1 MTKLADKLY
10 NMARHTKSGVIYN
23 TQYLTSLLLEAADTI
38 SREEVPPDA
47 EAPQFT
53 GYELDGNVVGAC
65 VSSSG
70 DVVINDGDGSVIF
83 NCFEVDILIKALKY
97 LRPMMGKSE

>member
-1 MTKLADKLY
+1 MTKLTDKLY
-10 NMARHTKSGVIYN
+10 AAAQGLESGDHID
-23 TQYLTSLLLEAADTI
+23 TSEMIDLLLESANALGNDSMAQETG
-38 SREEVPPDA
+38 
-47 EAPQFT
+47 APQFT

-65 VSSSG
+65 VSASG

-97 LRPMMGKSE
+97 LRPMMGEPK